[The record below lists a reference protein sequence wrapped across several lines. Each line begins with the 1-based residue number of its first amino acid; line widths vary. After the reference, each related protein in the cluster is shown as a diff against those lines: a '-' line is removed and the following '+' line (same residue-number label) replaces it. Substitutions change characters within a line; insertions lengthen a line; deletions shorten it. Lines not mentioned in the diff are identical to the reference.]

1 MKKQLAIAIVAIML
15 MSVLL
20 VSPVMASAL
29 RGDKTIDVG
38 GKQLKV
44 IDLKENNI
52 GDIIERGHVHSS
64 LRGQLDPYTWNGQ
77 RVYLSATMRVEITI
91 DHTPT
96 DATGV
101 VLGVWDDDLSNGVYI
116 LMTTRMDT
124 PISHPAVRT
133 QYQ

>member
-1 MKKQLAIAIVAIML
+1 
-15 MSVLL
+15 
-20 VSPVMASAL
+20 
-29 RGDKTIDVG
+29 
-38 GKQLKV
+38 
-44 IDLKENNI
+44 
-52 GDIIERGHVHSS
+52 
-64 LRGQLDPYTWNGQ
+64 
-77 RVYLSATMRVEITI
+77 MRVEITI